1 MRTLYVCIFIMLL
14 ASSSHCNANSDG
26 EICEG
31 THGLTLR
38 EDPGFG
44 GKCRTGANFGRFSK
58 LDLGHLV

>member
-1 MRTLYVCIFIMLL
+1 MPKICHEKNPLERVRAGMVET
-14 ASSSHCNANSDG
+14 
-26 EICEG
+26 CEG